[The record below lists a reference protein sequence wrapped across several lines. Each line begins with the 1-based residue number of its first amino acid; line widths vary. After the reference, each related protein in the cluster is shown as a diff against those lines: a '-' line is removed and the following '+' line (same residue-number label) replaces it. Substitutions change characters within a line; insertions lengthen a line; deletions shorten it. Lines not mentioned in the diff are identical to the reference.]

1 MTAGIG
7 SGFSD
12 EDGAPV
18 TGMMT
23 YTGIARQ
30 LCYLWKLFVLS
41 SLCLVGGIERQ
52 RTALQRDEQQ
62 QEYELVHIAK
72 TAGRNIKYQS
82 KRLGE
87 KSPLSKARYTASRS
101 LRFRPQ
107 QDGCGGSARPCG

>member
-1 MTAGIG
+1 M
-7 SGFSD
+7 
-12 EDGAPV
+12 
-18 TGMMT
+18 
-23 YTGIARQ
+23 Q

-52 RTALQRDEQQ
+52 RTALQRDEQK

-87 KSPLSKARYTASRS
+87 VALE
-101 LRFRPQ
+101 Q
-107 QDGCGGSARPCG
+107 GSQAQRQGL